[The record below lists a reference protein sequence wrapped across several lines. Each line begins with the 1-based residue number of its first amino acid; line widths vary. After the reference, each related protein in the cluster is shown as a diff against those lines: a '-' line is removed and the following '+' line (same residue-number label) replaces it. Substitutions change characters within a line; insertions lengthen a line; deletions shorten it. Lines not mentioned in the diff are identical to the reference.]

1 MSDIVTTLARFDV
14 VGLGLNATDV
24 AIELPRFPEFNSKL
38 ELVSASWQGGGQV
51 ATALTVCQRLGL
63 RTKYIGSVGDD
74 PLGAFQLES
83 LRREGM
89 DLSDLRV
96 VRGGANQVAYI
107 LIDQRSGERT
117 ILWKRDARLAIS
129 PEGVTQ
135 EVIACGRLLHVD
147 GHDTAAAARA
157 AEWARRAEM
166 PVTLD
171 VDNLYDG
178 LDELLARTDYLVS
191 SEEFPQR
198 YTGKEDLFG
207 ALVEIR
213 RRHPQARLV
222 AATLGCDG
230 VLGLGGDRFL
240 YLPAFEV
247 RARDTTGAGDV
258 FHGAFCFALLQGWA
272 MERALDF
279 SNAMAGLNCEA
290 VGCRGGIATQSRA
303 EELMFRGRRRA
314 PRWSSLPSPA
324 EVAR

>member
-1 MSDIVTTLARFDV
+1 M

-38 ELVSASWQGGGQV
+38 ELTGASWQGGGQV

-89 DLSDLRV
+89 DLSDLRA
-96 VRGGANQVAYI
+96 VRGAANQVAYI

-117 ILWKRDARLAIS
+117 ILWKRDPRLAI
-129 PEGVTQ
+129 PPKDVTK
-135 EVIACGRLLHVD
+135 EMIACGRLLHVD

-157 AEWARRAEM
+157 AEWARQAGM

-171 VDNLYDG
+171 VDNIYDG
-178 LDELLARTDYLVS
+178 LDELLARTDYVIS
-191 SEEFPQR
+191 SEEFPRR
-198 YTGKEDLFG
+198 YTGRDDLFG

-230 VLGLGGDRFL
+230 VLGLEGERFL
-240 YLPAFEV
+240 YLRAFEV
-247 RARDTTGAGDV
+247 KARDTTGAGDV
-258 FHGAFCFALLQGWA
+258 FHGAFCFALLQGWP
-272 MERALDF
+272 MVRALDF
-279 SNAMAGLNCEA
+279 SNAMGGLNCEA
-290 VGCRGGIATQSRA
+290 VGCRGGIATRAQA
-303 EELMFRGRRRA
+303 EELTARGRRRA
-314 PRWSSLPSPA
+314 PRWASLPTPS
-324 EVAR
+324 EVAIR